1 MTAKT
6 PGPDPG
12 AHLREQV
19 RRIIIDEDAACL
31 GVRLRPAIPL
41 SDEERVALATLRRLE
56 SSQPFDPEPPPIGTG
71 SAMTHAHV
79 RMVRDMSAVVPA
91 NTAIGRRLDALAAG
105 QPPCPMLGW

>member
-41 SDEERVALATLRRLE
+41 SDEESVALATLRRLE
-56 SSQPFDPEPPPIGTG
+56 SSQPFNPEPPPTGPG

-79 RMVRDMSAVVPA
+79 RMVRDRSAVVPA
-91 NTAIGRRLDALAAG
+91 TTAIGRRLDALAAG
-105 QPPCPMLGW
+105 EPPCQMLGW